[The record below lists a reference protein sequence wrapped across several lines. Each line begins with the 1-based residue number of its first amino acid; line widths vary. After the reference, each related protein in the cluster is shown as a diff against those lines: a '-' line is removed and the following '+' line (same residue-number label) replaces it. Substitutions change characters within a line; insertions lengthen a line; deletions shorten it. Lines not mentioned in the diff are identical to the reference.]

1 MKTIR
6 FKMTPTEIKAGR
18 QKVFSWQTQ
27 SLQATYLAVTEWLCH
42 EAEIE
47 QVIIVNEGLKEQNR
61 VIWRLVRPRC
71 DYVCRRLMLI
81 TSRRMGWCR

>member
-42 EAEIE
+42 EA
-47 QVIIVNEGLKEQNR
+47 V
-61 VIWRLVRPRC
+61 
-71 DYVCRRLMLI
+71 
-81 TSRRMGWCR
+81 

>member
-47 QVIIVNEGLKEQNR
+47 QVIIVNEGLK
-61 VIWRLVRPRC
+61 
-71 DYVCRRLMLI
+71 
-81 TSRRMGWCR
+81 